1 MFTDNRILLQS
12 SQELHKL
19 IGMKIQ
25 KLIHEKYVFTP
36 TCYGEVYLVINDKK
50 YVLTDYYEKKDFLG
64 GNEEISVLRFHE
76 YNDEIKSIIVNGE
89 LTTQI
94 IGLKIL
100 KISFV
105 NTKSIVTNKND
116 PKDEDILLDTHGII
130 FTLEDDY
137 QLAFEKD
144 DFGENISIYRGYNL
158 EEKFKNIPNEFKES
172 IIETYN
178 AECILEFENIK

>member
-19 IGMKIQ
+19 IGMNIQ

-76 YNDEIKSIIVNGE
+76 YTGEIKSILVNGE
-89 LTTQI
+89 LTTQNI
-94 IGLKIL
+94 DL
-100 KISFV
+100 KISKITFV

-144 DFGENISIYRGYNL
+144 DFGEQISIYRGYNL
-158 EEKFKNIPNEFKES
+158 KDKFKYIPSNFIENINEN
-172 IIETYN
+172 YN
-178 AECILEFENIK
+178 ANCELEFIDL